1 MTLQKDQPKPKET
14 RTQKIV
20 KWSVIGVAAA
30 LVIAAIIIGISFH
43 VNIF

>member
-1 MTLQKDQPKPKET
+1 MTLQKDEPKPEEN

-30 LVIAAIIIGISFH
+30 LLLAAIIIAVVSGARLF
-43 VNIF
+43 

>member
-1 MTLQKDQPKPKET
+1 MTLQKDQPKPEEN

-30 LVIAAIIIGISFH
+30 LLVAAIILLIVSGARF
-43 VNIF
+43 F